1 MSKDQIRVGV
11 LGASGYTGA
20 DLVRL
25 VLTHPNLRIAL
36 MTADRHAGKPMQAV
50 FPHLGMV
57 DLPDLVTVAEADW
70 TPATSSSAACPTAR
84 PRKSSPACPRI

>member
-1 MSKDQIRVGV
+1 MSTDRIRVGV

-25 VLTHPNLRIAL
+25 AMGHPNLEIVL

-50 FPHLGMV
+50 FPHLGPQAGRA

-70 TPATSSSAACPTAR
+70 SECDVAVCGLPHDLEVA
-84 PRKSSPACPRI
+84 